1 MASVLAFLTANV
13 WRTVAVAMAAFALV
27 FLLQAKSARSERDK
41 AREEVGALAT
51 QLNVSNTSIATLQ
64 NEIEQLMNEAKARE
78 AALERS
84 RKLAEQ
90 EAKRF
95 DHARAE
101 SAKRIE
107 RLLAIPE
114 GGCEVPQE
122 LLDEV
127 RGL

>member
-1 MASVLAFLTANV
+1 MPFNPFNL
-13 WRTVAVAMAAFALV
+13 WRAGAVALACLAVLF
-27 FLLQAKSARSERDK
+27 FFQARSARSERDK
-41 AREEVGALAT
+41 ALEEVGALAT

-95 DHARAE
+95 DRARAE